1 MFLRPSPFSILA
13 YSKTGK
19 GVVNIKIAE
28 ILENQSV
35 VILPPMPMDESVQVL
50 LDQMV
55 YPVTTILDP
64 WYNKGIGTVLPEEE
78 YDKFIHQCIQQAAA
92 LSAFIYLW
100 GFPEVIGPYVRLVPP
115 GYSVTAWLTWYYKN
129 CPSVIRGW
137 RSSQQACI
145 QFQRNH
151 TSVYPEHFLS
161 EDAKKKQE
169 EKKARFI
176 PGPTSVIEAP
186 LLCGFVGK
194 KEQCGHPAQKPIA
207 VFEKLIL
214 MSSQPDEIIFDPMA
228 GSGTTAAAALA
239 TGRKAIVC
247 DENPEYIEMMENR
260 LGCKRISL

>member
-137 RSSQQACI
+137 RSSPWS
-145 QFQRNH
+145 N
-151 TSVYPEHFLS
+151 
-161 EDAKKKQE
+161 
-169 EKKARFI
+169 
-176 PGPTSVIEAP
+176 
-186 LLCGFVGK
+186 
-194 KEQCGHPAQKPIA
+194 QC
-207 VFEKLIL
+207 V
-214 MSSQPDEIIFDPMA
+214 
-228 GSGTTAAAALA
+228 
-239 TGRKAIVC
+239 
-247 DENPEYIEMMENR
+247 
-260 LGCKRISL
+260 